1 MLKVIDWNISYQNNA
16 IEKINLLKSIVQGDS
31 FIIVLQEVTPSQFDE
46 VKEAFPN
53 IRYSLDYRK
62 PGKYDTRQRK
72 LGVAIIAS
80 DDIVINDARVLE
92 RCILPDRTL
101 QVKLRYKNETIT
113 VLGLHSITGVSHKK
127 AKSIQF
133 LSFAE
138 CIDEYRPD
146 IVAFDAN
153 EPDKDY
159 YTVDGMKFFDNLDK
173 GKGARTFF
181 DTLNQAGLNDA
192 FSIDYETSN
201 YVEGEPLAV
210 SHKLSRGNKAKRYDF
225 VFVNNKIKVDEIDYK
240 YDVATMAGS
249 DHALIEMSVK
259 ITNS

>member
-1 MLKVIDWNISYQNNA
+1 MN
-16 IEKINLLKSIVQGDS
+16 
-31 FIIVLQEVTPSQFDE
+31 
-46 VKEAFPN
+46 
-53 IRYSLDYRK
+53 SL
-62 PGKYDTRQRK
+62 
-72 LGVAIIAS
+72 
-80 DDIVINDARVLE
+80 
-92 RCILPDRTL
+92 
-101 QVKLRYKNETIT
+101 
-113 VLGLHSITGVSHKK
+113 KK

-159 YTVDGMKFFDNLDK
+159 YTVDGMKFFDNLNK

-259 ITNS
+259 IERGL